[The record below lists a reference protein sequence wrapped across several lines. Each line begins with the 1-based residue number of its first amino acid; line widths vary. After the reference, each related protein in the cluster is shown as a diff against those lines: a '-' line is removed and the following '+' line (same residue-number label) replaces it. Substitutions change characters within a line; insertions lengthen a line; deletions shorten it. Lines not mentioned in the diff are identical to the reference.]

1 MNTNLIV
8 EASALNST
16 LLTTEA
22 EFDSLKD
29 DWDRLLDESGQRAY
43 FLRWAWNFTWW
54 RTFKPADSRLFIIAC
69 RDDNQKLIGLAPF
82 YWRQR
87 STAGIDHIREV
98 LFLGTGIFL
107 QTSESLDIIAR
118 RGEERSVALSVAG
131 FLRHNREWDQLWLNE
146 LPSSSTVLPHLRQ
159 ALGQSSQVTVC
170 NRTHYLDANTDW
182 ETFKSKLG
190 RATRQN
196 TLRQTRRLFESYN
209 CRFRRIETADELETA
224 MDALVSLHQAR
235 WQSKGDPGSF
245 AIPGFEGFLRE
256 AARLSLAEGRLRLW
270 VLEVNGRIA
279 ATRIAFFENGVV
291 YCFQSG
297 FDPAYAK
304 DSIGKVLLGLCVRDC
319 IEDESV
325 REYNLMGGADPYKDC
340 WAKSGSDN
348 VSLTLLRSGM
358 RTLAYN
364 SIKLASNMGR
374 SAARAALPANIKA
387 AAHRMMLRRHY
398 GSVAHVPCLQS
409 SLVALLESACER
421 IGDAA

>member
-1 MNTNLIV
+1 MNINLCA

-22 EFDSLKD
+22 EFDSVEN
-29 DWDRLLDESGQRAY
+29 DWDHLLDESDQRAY
-43 FLRWAWNFTWW
+43 FLRWAWNRIWW
-54 RTFKPADSRLFIIAC
+54 RSFKPANSRLFIIAC
-69 RDDNQKLIGLAPF
+69 RDKNQKLVGLAPF

-87 STAGIDHIREV
+87 STAGIEHIREV

-118 RGEERSVALSVAG
+118 RGSERIVAVTVAD
-131 FLRHNREWDQLWLNE
+131 FLRRNRDWDQLWLNE
-146 LPSSSTVLPHLRQ
+146 IPSSSTVLQHLRR
-159 ALGQSSQVTVC
+159 ALGESSQVSVC
-170 NRTHYLDANTDW
+170 NHTHYIEANTDW

-196 TLRQTRRLFESYN
+196 TLRQTRRLFDSYD
-209 CRFRRIETADELETA
+209 CRFRRVETADDLETA

-245 AIPGFEGFLRE
+245 AIPGFEDFLRE

-270 VLEVNGRIA
+270 VLEVGGKIA
-279 ATRIAFFENGVV
+279 ATRIAFFEDGVV
-291 YCFQSG
+291 NCFQSG

-325 REYNLMGGADPYKDC
+325 REYNFMGGADSYKDC

-348 VSLTLLRSGM
+348 VSLTLIRSGM

-364 SIKLASNMGR
+364 SIRLASEMGR
-374 SAARAALPANIKA
+374 SMARAALPANLKA
-387 AAHRMMLRRHY
+387 AAHRLMLRRHY
-398 GSVAHVPCLQS
+398 GGVAHVPSLQS
-409 SLVALLESACER
+409 S
-421 IGDAA
+421 